1 MRILSF
7 DFVCDFSALSSSLF
21 SHTSDWASTM
31 DVPSFVYGI
40 LTGLLLAVI
49 LYWVSTVFNIFRP
62 WLQVF
67 LSGGKASL
75 FDIIGMRLR
84 GSDVKLV
91 TEAYIMLVQ
100 RGQKV
105 SLREVESQY
114 LARKNSIMDSRD
126 LLQIVEQNQDSS
138 ASR

>member
-1 MRILSF
+1 
-7 DFVCDFSALSSSLF
+7 
-21 SHTSDWASTM
+21 M

-40 LTGLLLAVI
+40 FAGLILALI
-49 LYWVSTVFNIFRP
+49 LYWLSTLFNIFRP

-75 FDIIGMRLR
+75 FEIVGMRLR

-100 RGQKV
+100 RGEKV

-126 LLQIVEQNQDSS
+126 LLQIVEQNQGSS

>member
-1 MRILSF
+1 
-7 DFVCDFSALSSSLF
+7 
-21 SHTSDWASTM
+21 M
-31 DVPSFVYGI
+31 DVPSFVYGVLAGI
-40 LTGLLLAVI
+40 LLAVL
-49 LYWVSTVFNIFRP
+49 LYWAFTVLNIFRP

-75 FDIIGMRLR
+75 FDIVGMRLR
-84 GSDVKLV
+84 GTDVKLV

-114 LARKNSIMDSRD
+114 LARKNAIMDSRD
-126 LLQIVEQNQDSS
+126 LLQFVEQNQGSS
-138 ASR
+138 SSR